1 MLIGAISLISLLIIG
16 FAFLIFQPI
25 VKDALEKKTF
35 LKNFYTNVYQLA
47 IDKDFYVI
55 NDVVLE
61 IDTKFI
67 HFNHILFGDKYIYC
81 ICDSYFDGPI
91 SGKYSDQQWFL
102 YKKNGQLEHI
112 KNPLLLH
119 RTRLSY
125 VTSALRAEE
134 LFVGICVVNES
145 CIVDEIRDIPDNL
158 VVINVHEFKDY
169 IFKREKENVS
179 PINSIQLDSL
189 VQQIYQKNLQS
200 REKEKEII
208 MKQNIN

>member
-1 MLIGAISLISLLIIG
+1 MLIGAIIIVSLITIGYAILILWPFI
-16 FAFLIFQPI
+16 
-25 VKDALEKKTF
+25 KERMEKRTF
-35 LKNFYTNVYQLA
+35 LKSFYTDVYQLA
-47 IDKDFYVI
+47 MDKDFYVI

-81 ICDSYFDGPI
+81 ICDHYYDGPL
-91 SGKYSDQQWFL
+91 SGKFTDQQWFL
-102 YKKNGQLEHI
+102 YKNNGQLDHI

-119 RTRLSY
+119 KARLSY

-134 LFVGICVVNES
+134 LFIGLCIVNES
-145 CIVDEIRDIPDNL
+145 CLVDEIKDAPEYLN
-158 VVINVHEFKDY
+158 VINQKDFKEY
-169 IFKREKENVS
+169 IYKKEKENVP

-200 REKEKEII
+200 KEKERELLL
-208 MKQNIN
+208 K

>member
-1 MLIGAISLISLLIIG
+1 MLIGAIIIVSLITIGYTILILWPFI
-16 FAFLIFQPI
+16 
-25 VKDALEKKTF
+25 KERMEKRTF
-35 LKNFYTNVYQLA
+35 LKSFYTDVYQLA

-81 ICDSYFDGPI
+81 ICDHYYDGPL
-91 SGKYSDQQWFL
+91 SGKFTDQQWFL
-102 YKKNGQLEHI
+102 YKNNGQLDHI

-119 RTRLSY
+119 RARLSY

-134 LFVGICVVNES
+134 LFIGLCVVNES
-145 CIVDEIRDIPDNL
+145 CLVDEIKDAPEYLN
-158 VVINVHEFKDY
+158 VINEKDFKEY
-169 IFKREKENVS
+169 INKKEKENVP

-200 REKEKEII
+200 KEKERELLL
-208 MKQNIN
+208 K

>member
-1 MLIGAISLISLLIIG
+1 MLVGAIIVVSLIAIG
-16 FAFLIFQPI
+16 FALLILWPFFEER
-25 VKDALEKKTF
+25 LEKRTF
-35 LKNFYTNVYQLA
+35 QKDFYKQVYQLA

-67 HFNHILFGDKYIYC
+67 HFNHILFGEKYIYC
-81 ICDSYFDGPI
+81 ICDSYFEGPL
-91 SGKYSDQQWFL
+91 SGKYTDQQWFM
-102 YKKNGQLEHI
+102 YKNNGQLEHI

-119 RTRLSY
+119 RARLSY

-134 LFVGICVVNES
+134 FFVGLCVVNES
-145 CIVDEIRDIPDNL
+145 CLVDVIQGAPDYL
-158 VVINVHEFKDY
+158 TVINVKDFKEY
-169 IFKREKENVS
+169 VSKREKENVP

-200 REKEKEII
+200 KEKERELLL
-208 MKQNIN
+208 K

>member
-1 MLIGAISLISLLIIG
+1 MLIGAISVISLLVILY
-16 FAFLIFQPI
+16 AYLIFKPI
-25 VKDALEKKTF
+25 IKDAVEKNTF
-35 LKNFYTNVYQLA
+35 HKKFYTEVYQLA

-81 ICDSYFDGPI
+81 ICDSYFEGPI

-102 YKKNGQLEHI
+102 YKNNGQLLHI

-119 RTRLSY
+119 RARLNY
-125 VTSALRAEE
+125 LTSTLRAEE

-145 CIVDEIRDIPDNL
+145 CIVDNIEEIPDSL
-158 VVINVHEFKDY
+158 AVLNVHEFKEY
-169 IFKREKENVS
+169 IYKREKES
-179 PINSIQLDSL
+179 IPPINSIQLDSL

-200 REKEKEII
+200 KEKEKESYVS
-208 MKQNIN
+208 

>member
-1 MLIGAISLISLLIIG
+1 MLIGAIIVVSLLLIG
-16 FAFLIFQPI
+16 YAFLIFTPL
-25 VKDALEKKTF
+25 VKEQLEKKSF
-35 LKNFYTNVYQLA
+35 QKKFYTDVYQLA
-47 IDKDFYVI
+47 IDRDYYVI

-81 ICDSYFDGPI
+81 ICDHYYDGPL
-91 SGKYSDQQWFL
+91 SGKFTDQQWFL
-102 YKKNGQLEHI
+102 YKNNGQLDHI

-119 RTRLSY
+119 KARLSY

-134 LFVGICVVNES
+134 LFIGLCIVNES
-145 CIVDEIRDIPDNL
+145 CLVDEIKDAPEYLN
-158 VVINVHEFKDY
+158 VINQKDFKEY
-169 IFKREKENVS
+169 IYKKEKENVP

-200 REKEKEII
+200 KEKERELLL
-208 MKQNIN
+208 K

>member
-1 MLIGAISLISLLIIG
+1 MLIGAIIIVSLITIGYAILILWPFI
-16 FAFLIFQPI
+16 
-25 VKDALEKKTF
+25 KERMEKRTF
-35 LKNFYTNVYQLA
+35 LKSFYTDVYQLA
-47 IDKDFYVI
+47 MDKDFYVI

-81 ICDSYFDGPI
+81 ICDHYYDGPL
-91 SGKYSDQQWFL
+91 SGKFTDQQWFL
-102 YKKNGQLEHI
+102 YKNNGQLDHI

-119 RTRLSY
+119 KARLSY

-134 LFVGICVVNES
+134 LFIGLCIVNES
-145 CIVDEIRDIPDNL
+145 SLVDEIKDAPEYLN
-158 VVINVHEFKDY
+158 VINQKDFKEY
-169 IFKREKENVS
+169 IYKKEKENVP

-200 REKEKEII
+200 KEKERELLL
-208 MKQNIN
+208 K

>member
-91 SGKYSDQQWFL
+91 SGKFSDNQWFL
-102 YKKNGQLEHI
+102 YKYNGELTHI

-119 RTRLSY
+119 KSRLSY
-125 VTSALRAEE
+125 VTSSLRAEE
-134 LFVGICVVNES
+134 LFVGVFVVNKS
-145 CIVDEIRDIPDNL
+145 CIVDEIKDCPENMAILNEE
-158 VVINVHEFKDY
+158 EFRDY
-169 IFKREKENVS
+169 ILKREKENIP
-179 PINSIQLDSL
+179 PINTLQLDSL
-189 VQQIYQKNLQS
+189 VKQVYQKNIQS
-200 REKEKEII
+200 REKEREQIS
-208 MKQNIN
+208 N

>member
-1 MLIGAISLISLLIIG
+1 MLIGAIIVVSLLLVG
-16 FAFLIFQPI
+16 YGFLIFTPL
-25 VKDALEKKTF
+25 VKEQLEKKTF
-35 LKNFYTNVYQLA
+35 QKNFYTDVYQLA

-81 ICDSYFDGPI
+81 ICDHYYDGPL
-91 SGKYSDQQWFL
+91 SGKFTDQQWFL
-102 YKKNGQLEHI
+102 YKNNGQLDHI

-119 RTRLSY
+119 KARLSY

-134 LFVGICVVNES
+134 LFIGLCIVNES
-145 CIVDEIRDIPDNL
+145 CLVDEIKDAPEYLN
-158 VVINVHEFKDY
+158 VINQKDFKEY
-169 IFKREKENVS
+169 IYKKEKENVP

-200 REKEKEII
+200 KEKERELLL
-208 MKQNIN
+208 K